1 MFSYGLGRLMS
12 EADRGSLDG
21 IQKQWNND
29 KDVPSIRRL
38 IHAIVLDQSFRSR
51 SGQAAL

>member
-1 MFSYGLGRLMS
+1 
-12 EADRGSLDG
+12 LDG
-21 IQKQWNND
+21 IQQQWNND

-38 IHAIVLDQSFRSR
+38 IQAIVLDQSFRSR